1 MDEEFFDKQ
10 DLGTEVQKVRDIN
23 QKPSPIYYSEQVD
36 QLIVTPDTRS
46 NIISRKIPRIVK
58 IPIYA
63 LDENNEKI
71 PLKNSDGEITINKD
85 GEIQYIIKDYAEVQK
100 GWMSELDVTPTPE
113 IFSIDN
119 ATSNISGK
127 AVSFVTRTLWFF
139 NFLSV
144 YQDMTKHDYSVY
156 LHKLRNDSTTVLQA
170 SKSYNGGI
178 LQILKTFINKTDSKQ
193 WLQKDDEEQK
203 KNNPLAFL
211 TGGSKKK
218 KPVSN
223 KPQDFTAYA

>member
-1 MDEEFFDKQ
+1 MNYNEQQ
-10 DLGTEVQKVRDIN
+10 DLGTEVQKVKDIN

-46 NIISRKIPRIVK
+46 NLISRKIPRIVK
-58 IPIYA
+58 VPIYA
-63 LDENNEKI
+63 LDEKGEKV
-71 PLKNSDGEITINKD
+71 PLTDEKDNIIINAEGEV
-85 GEIQYIIKDYAEVQK
+85 QYIIKDYKEVQK
-100 GWMSELDVTPTPE
+100 GWRAELDVTPTPE

-127 AVSFVTRTLWFF
+127 AVAFVTRTLWFF

-156 LHKLRNDSTTVLQA
+156 LHKLRNDGTTVLQA

-178 LQILKTFINKTDSKQ
+178 LQILKTFINKTDSRQ
-193 WLQKDDEEQK
+193 WLQKEEEEQK
-203 KNNPLAFL
+203 KTNPLAFL

-223 KPQDFTAYA
+223 KPQNFTAYV